1 MITCLLCLV
10 LVFAF
15 LYIYR
20 KVNQRLY
27 RAELAEDLV
36 FDLGPR
42 AYRQAVQ
49 VRGQDRTKPLI
60 LWVHGGPGL
69 PNPALTYSYQKA
81 LEDDFIIC
89 YWTQAGSGRSYYLNP
104 DRYQEGPSYQELE
117 ASLDDLVDKLCQ
129 RYGKERLILVGH
141 SFGSILGLGYA
152 KAHPGK
158 LLAYVGISQITDMIA
173 GNFLIL
179 DMAEGVINRLSDR
192 QALASLT
199 KAKRATRH
207 ALQSRYIEA
216 KNYLKVERLAQDYLR
231 TIPWKAQAKVVW
243 QVLSSPDLSWAD
255 LRWYGL
261 MACQGTRFTQIQAD
275 LMEEAQR
282 MDLSAID
289 RLEVP
294 LLLVSGSLDWQAPL
308 DQVFD
313 FFDQVQAPQKAFRII
328 PGAGHSPFLSH
339 KKLFSQCLKD
349 YLYYHLKDWGWNFQP
364 LFT

>member
-1 MITCLLCLV
+1 MIICLICLV
-10 LVFAF
+10 LAFAF

-27 RAELAEDLV
+27 RSELAEDLV

-60 LWVHGGPGL
+60 LWIHGGPGL
-69 PNPALTYSYQKA
+69 PNPALTYSYQEA

-104 DRYQEGPSYQELE
+104 DRCQEGPSYQELE
-117 ASLDDLVDKLCQ
+117 GSLDDLVDKLCQ
-129 RYGKERLILVGH
+129 RYGKDKLILVGH

-179 DMAEGVINRLSDR
+179 DMAEGVINRLGDR

-231 TIPWKAQAKVVW
+231 TIPWKAQAKVFW
-243 QVLSSPDLSWAD
+243 
-255 LRWYGL
+255 
-261 MACQGTRFTQIQAD
+261 
-275 LMEEAQR
+275 
-282 MDLSAID
+282 
-289 RLEVP
+289 
-294 LLLVSGSLDWQAPL
+294 
-308 DQVFD
+308 
-313 FFDQVQAPQKAFRII
+313 
-328 PGAGHSPFLSH
+328 
-339 KKLFSQCLKD
+339 
-349 YLYYHLKDWGWNFQP
+349 
-364 LFT
+364 